1 MYIETFLAIT
11 ILFEL
16 VLVSCIFLFMSHLD
30 KKLAIALIHQRQ
42 ANSEI
47 YRDHNRLEED
57 VIDLKEQV
65 RSSKGGACC

>member
-16 VLVSCIFLFMSHLD
+16 ILVVSIYIFIFQLD
-30 KKLAIALIHQRQ
+30 KKLEIALIHQRQ

-47 YRDHNRLEED
+47 YRDHNRLEEE
-57 VIDLKEQV
+57 VIDLKEKICL
-65 RSSKGGACC
+65 SNGGPCC